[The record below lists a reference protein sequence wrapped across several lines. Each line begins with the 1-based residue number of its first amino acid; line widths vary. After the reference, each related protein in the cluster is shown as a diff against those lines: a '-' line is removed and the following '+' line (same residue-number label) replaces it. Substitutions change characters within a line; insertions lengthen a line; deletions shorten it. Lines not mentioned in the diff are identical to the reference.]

1 MKKLVNILSIIFA
14 IASGVLALILVF
26 CLITGKD
33 YNFVDNLFMVI
44 LSASWLIDMRK
55 QGN

>member
-14 IASGVLALILVF
+14 IASGVLALILGF

-33 YNFVDNLFMVI
+33 YNFVANLFMVI

>member
-33 YNFVDNLFMVI
+33 YNFVANLFMVV

>member
-1 MKKLVNILSIIFA
+1 MRKLVNILSIIFA

-26 CLITGKD
+26 CLITGKG
-33 YNFVDNLFMVI
+33 YNFVANLFMVI

>member
-26 CLITGKD
+26 RLITGKD
-33 YNFVDNLFMVI
+33 YNFVANLFMVI

>member
-26 CLITGKD
+26 CLITGKGD
-33 YNFVDNLFMVI
+33 NFVANLFMVI